1 MDYAKWSEEYAQTA
15 ERCRDLVN
23 KLINRRKE
31 AISEEAKNSI
41 NLKIKKYQNYGVLCD
56 NISKQLLLWQSK
68 INRSKNEYFD

>member
-15 ERCRDLVN
+15 ERCWDLVN

-41 NLKIKKYQNYGVLCD
+41 RLKIKEYQNYGLLCD
-56 NISKQLLLWQSK
+56 DVSKQLSLWQSK
-68 INRSKNEYFD
+68 IKGNL